1 MEDDNRREENN
12 EVTAGVEEA
21 GTAGQQERG
30 SDNQYQ
36 QITRPLSSSR
46 KCTRDDIYVHRI
58 DSRQHDRKPSRS
70 RSRSRSR
77 SSKPP
82 PRRRQWRS
90 ANAFLNFMQDFRQE
104 YNKLKAKDLFR
115 LGGQAWRQ
123 MSSADK
129 MPYVEAAKQQ
139 SQNNKNNKNA
149 QQNKP
154 NSSDS
159 SKKADG
165 QKDQKKKEREERKE
179 RRRSRSR
186 GDDSDAESDSATSG
200 TGATMTSD
208 DVSDLSS

>member
-1 MEDDNRREENN
+1 MEDDNGRKENN

-36 QITRPLSSSR
+36 PITRPPSSSR
-46 KCTRDDIYVHRI
+46 KRTRDEI

-70 RSRSRSR
+70 RSRSSR
-77 SSKPP
+77 PP
-82 PRRRQWRS
+82 PRRRQLRS
-90 ANAFLNFMQDFRQE
+90 ANAFLNFMQDFRQD
-104 YNKLKAKDLFR
+104 YNKLKAKDQFR
-115 LGGQAWRQ
+115 FGGQAWRQ
-123 MSSADK
+123 MSSAEK

-159 SKKADG
+159 SKKAD